1 MKFTIIDIDA
11 FESILEEINDLSE
24 KIHIMYQN
32 SGNKESKEWLDN
44 EDVCHILKISKS
56 TLQNYRDTG
65 RLPFSRISGV
75 FYYKP
80 EDVKQLLINSENKR
94 AWK

>member
-1 MKFTIIDIDA
+1 MRFTIIDIEV
-11 FESILEEINDLSE
+11 FEAILEEINDLSE
-24 KIHIMYQN
+24 KIHILYQN
-32 SGNKESKEWLDN
+32 SVNKESKEWLVN
-44 EDVCHILKISKS
+44 EDVCHIPKISKS

-80 EDVKQLLINSENKR
+80 EDIKQLLINSENKR

>member
-32 SGNKESKEWLDN
+32 SSNKESKEWLDN

-56 TLQNYRDTG
+56 TLQNYHDTG

-80 EDVKQLLINSENKR
+80 EDAKQLLINSENKR

>member
-1 MKFTIIDIDA
+1 MRFTIIDIEV
-11 FESILEEINDLSE
+11 FEAILEEINDLSE
-24 KIHIMYQN
+24 KIHILYQN
-32 SGNKESKEWLDN
+32 SVNKESKEWLVN

-80 EDVKQLLINSENKR
+80 EDVKQLLIDSENKR

>member
-1 MKFTIIDIDA
+1 MRFTIIDIEV
-11 FESILEEINDLSE
+11 FEAILEEINDLSE
-24 KIHIMYQN
+24 KIHILYQN
-32 SGNKESKEWLDN
+32 SVNKESKEWLVN

-80 EDVKQLLINSENKR
+80 EDIKQLLINSENKR

>member
-1 MKFTIIDIDA
+1 MRFTIIDIEV
-11 FESILEEINDLSE
+11 FEAILEEINDLSE
-24 KIHIMYQN
+24 KTHVLYQN
-32 SGNKESKEWLDN
+32 SVNKESKEWLVN
-44 EDVCHILKISKS
+44 EDVCHILKISKP

-65 RLPFSRISGV
+65 QLPFSRISGV
-75 FYYKP
+75 FYYRP